1 MANLTLLRLRLAK
14 AVANGDETTIKRLQ
28 NQIKAEEKKRG
39 KNPRRG
45 L

>member
-14 AVANGDETTIKRLQ
+14 AVANGDDVTIKRLQ
-28 NQIKAEEKKRG
+28 KEIAAEEKKKG
-39 KNPRRG
+39 KKPRKG